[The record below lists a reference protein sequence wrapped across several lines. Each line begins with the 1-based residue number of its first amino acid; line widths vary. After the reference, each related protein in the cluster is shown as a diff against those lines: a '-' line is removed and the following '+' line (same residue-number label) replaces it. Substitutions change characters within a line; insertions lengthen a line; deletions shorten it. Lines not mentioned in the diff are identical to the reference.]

1 MTIHMQGKIEVVLRL
16 IKTTFSDIWIKPTI
30 VAQHLVIEM
39 SVHKNRR
46 GSSSTHD
53 YLVCEKMT
61 IFISYYLSLTWAYLV
76 NMVWNAVKL
85 S

>member
-39 SVHKNRR
+39 SVHK
-46 GSSSTHD
+46 TAEEVQVH
-53 YLVCEKMT
+53 M
-61 IFISYYLSLTWAYLV
+61 IISFV
-76 NMVWNAVKL
+76 RK
-85 S
+85 